1 MDEPGT
7 YLCESRT
14 GNMEPSLARA
24 RDAVQSAS
32 QLTDDSHLREQLDS
46 IDRGLETLVG
56 EDAPADLETE
66 GDRLEEI
73 ERQLVE
79 LGDHADELT
88 LEHVEVARD
97 HVDAFRREYAPE
109 WE

>member
-1 MDEPGT
+1 
-7 YLCESRT
+7 
-14 GNMEPSLARA
+14 MEPSLARA

-32 QLTDDSHLREQLDS
+32 ELTDDAHVREQLNS
-46 IDRGLETLVG
+46 IDQGLATLTG
-56 EDAPADLETE
+56 ADAPTEYETE

-73 ERQLVE
+73 ERQLVQ
-79 LGDHADELT
+79 LGDDAEGLT
-88 LEHVEVARD
+88 LEHIQTARD